1 MLTISESEDTHFLLL
16 CNALLIF
23 CMKTEFDKYII
34 NRVREIRK
42 ERGHTQR
49 DIADFIHRSPAFVG
63 QVESDK
69 FSTKYTVFQLYQL
82 SLELDFKFEDIFPSK
97 DWEPSHATDSE

>member
-1 MLTISESEDTHFLLL
+1 
-16 CNALLIF
+16 
-23 CMKTEFDKYII
+23 MKTEFDKYII
-34 NRVREIRK
+34 ERVKEIRK

-69 FSTKYTVFQLYQL
+69 FSTKYTVYQLYLL
-82 SLELDFKFEDIFPSK
+82 SVELDFKFEQILPPQGWK
-97 DWEPSHATDSE
+97 PPRTIEEP